1 MTHYR
6 LAFIGFGN
14 VGQALA
20 RLLLVKRERLQ
31 SEFGL
36 TFTVTGIST
45 GRHGAAIDPNGLD
58 VERALA
64 IAREGGLLDPLSAQ
78 PAPRDGVAF
87 IRACPAD
94 VLFENSPVNVESGQP
109 ALDHLK
115 TALENGM
122 HAITANKGPVVH
134 GYRLLQETAARNGH
148 KFMHESTVMDGA
160 PIFSLWR
167 STLPAID
174 LLGFRGIL
182 NSCTNMILGRMDQGE
197 TFDQAV
203 AYAQSVGI
211 AETDPSGD
219 IDGWDAS
226 IKVAALVTVLMGV
239 PFTPQQVDRTGIRAI
254 TPAMLADARAH
265 GKRWKLA
272 CTARRDGDKV
282 TGKVAP
288 EMVSPDSPLFS
299 INGTSSY
306 VQFETDVLPGLGV
319 VESNPGPQTT
329 AFGLLAD
336 FINAVR

>member
-6 LAFIGFGN
+6 FAMIGFGN

-20 RLLLVKRERLQ
+20 RLLIRKRNQLQ
-31 SEFGL
+31 SEYGL

-45 GRHGAAIDPNGLD
+45 GRHGAAIDPAGLD
-58 VERALA
+58 LERALA
-64 IAREGGLLDPLSAQ
+64 VAREGGLLDILSVQ
-78 PAPRDGVAF
+78 PAPHDGVAF
-87 IRACPAD
+87 LRACPAD
-94 VLFENSPVNVESGQP
+94 VLFENSPVNVQTGQP
-109 ALDHLK
+109 AIDHLK
-115 TALENGM
+115 TALEGGM

-134 GYRLLQETAARNGH
+134 GYRLLKDTAARCGRS
-148 KFMHESTVMDGA
+148 FMFESTVMDGA

-167 STLPAID
+167 AALPAAD
-174 LLGFRGIL
+174 LVGFRGIL
-182 NSCTNMILGRMDQGE
+182 NSCTNMILGHMDQGE

-203 AYAQSVGI
+203 AYAQKIGI

-226 IKVAALVTVLMGV
+226 IKVAALVTVLMGT
-239 PFTPQQVDRTGIRAI
+239 PFTPQQVDRTGIRGI
-254 TPAMLADARAH
+254 TPAMLADARGQ
-265 GKRWKLA
+265 GKRWKLVCA
-272 CTARRDGDKV
+272 ARREDDHV

-288 EMVSPDSPLFS
+288 EMVLPDSPLYS

-319 VESNPGPQTT
+319 VESNPSPETT

-336 FINAVR
+336 FLNAVR